1 MVPRNRPLGINSI
14 FSFDAKAPLVPNSNT
29 PFPTMEVSSAS
40 GGLSE
45 GNMESITP
53 TLPQSQ
59 PQVAQKPVL
68 LARAVSWIIRKI
80 VQARCRYTSGLTCS
94 VDAKSNSDILRGRVN
109 NIELQFDSLCYGQL
123 YISGGGRISLQG
135 IDLRMR
141 RFLFQDI
148 QSLRTPYKLSGDL
161 LLTQEDIVRSKFIRD
176 LIQLLVNAVL
186 RNALTPANELV
197 SVVVKRVYINS
208 RRLFAIGEVMPAGV
222 GAAAMPFEVS
232 LGVGV
237 REEGQV
243 VYLRDIQVALNPENA
258 ILRTSFGIPL
268 QAPIDIDLGSDCR
281 LESLVLSDSH
291 AWVRFKAIISPVA
304 PFGVAPVQRRAMYY
318 YDLAALLS
326 SVLKLR
332 GGLAVKWT
340 NMM

>member
-1 MVPRNRPLGINSI
+1 
-14 FSFDAKAPLVPNSNT
+14 
-29 PFPTMEVSSAS
+29 
-40 GGLSE
+40 
-45 GNMESITP
+45 
-53 TLPQSQ
+53 
-59 PQVAQKPVL
+59 L
-68 LARAVSWIIRKI
+68 L
-80 VQARCRYTSGLTCS
+80 
-94 VDAKSNSDILRGRVN
+94 
-109 NIELQFDSLCYGQL
+109 FDSLCYGQL

-176 LIQLLVNAVL
+176 LIQLLVNTVL
-186 RNALTPANELV
+186 RNALTPANEFV
-197 SVVVKRVYINS
+197 SVVVKRVYISS

-232 LGVGV
+232 LALGV

-243 VYLRDIQVALNPENA
+243 VYLRDIQVALNPENV

-291 AWVRFKAIISPVA
+291 AWVRFKAIISPVIA
-304 PFGVAPVQRRAMYY
+304 PFKVAPVQRRAMYY

-332 GGLAVKWT
+332 GGVAVKWT
-340 NMM
+340 NMV

>member
-1 MVPRNRPLGINSI
+1 MISFNRGRNP
-14 FSFDAKAPLVPNSNT
+14 SFPNSNKPIST
-29 PFPTMEVSSAS
+29 INTSILSSSSSTSPPSNSKLETFSQLTSSTQPVQEV
-40 GGLSE
+40 
-45 GNMESITP
+45 
-53 TLPQSQ
+53 
-59 PQVAQKPVL
+59 QKPVL
-68 LARAVSWIIRKI
+68 FARIVSWIIRKI
-80 VQARCRYTSGLTCS
+80 VEARCRYTSGLICS

-123 YISGGGRISLQG
+123 YISGGGRINLQG

-176 LIQLLVNAVL
+176 LIQLLVNTIL
-186 RNALTPANELV
+186 RNALTPANEFV
-197 SVVVKRVYINS
+197 NVVVKRVYINS
-208 RRLFAIGEVMPAGV
+208 RRLFAIGEIMPSVV
-222 GAAAMPFEVS
+222 GDSAAMPFEVS
-232 LGVGV
+232 LSLGV

-243 VYLRDIQVALNPENA
+243 VYLRDIQVALNPENV

-268 QAPIDIDLGSDCR
+268 QAPIDIDLGPDCK

-332 GGLAVKWT
+332 GGVAVKWT
-340 NMM
+340 NMV